1 MVDVMYACVIL
12 HNMILE
18 DEDVE
23 NLNDL
28 TSSNSSIVQLPRRG
42 FTCWDLQEGTMAIKD
57 FDVYYTLWGDLVQHL
72 REESSHNIMK
82 HK

>member
-42 FTCWDLQEGTMAIKD
+42 FTC
-57 FDVYYTLWGDLVQHL
+57 
-72 REESSHNIMK
+72 
-82 HK
+82 